1 MESCQGT
8 ASRIRWEFFPICR
21 GVPRP
26 RGREG
31 SSLRIA
37 PRAWSLRIRLIAC
50 ITLVLATTLVVGT
63 ALSLRNAARLVNTEL
78 LVAREV
84 AGRAIRDG
92 RATHDSGPRAIATL
106 RRRVTAFD
114 GERHIIARLL
124 DAQGQELAHSVPRPP
139 PLIVP
144 GWFHRLLTP
153 SLPPID
159 IALPSGTIRLLADP
173 DNELAERW
181 SEFGDSLL
189 LIGLFCLF
197 AAGGVL
203 WTTEWAM
210 RPLRTLASAFR
221 RVEAGDYAARLPEHG
236 PPEIEG
242 ILQEFNRM
250 ATQLAVTETHN
261 RRLHQQLLNLQEE
274 ERADL
279 ARDLHDEI
287 GPFLFAVNMH
297 AATIQQ
303 LSAEER
309 ASEIAAQVAAIHEAV
324 GHMQKHVK
332 AILGQLRPLPATA
345 IGLAPA
351 IEGLVTFWRYRHRDI
366 AFVADLAV
374 PDGMLDETS
383 SETIYRVVQES
394 LTNAL
399 RHGRPSRITVTLGGE
414 ADGTVQ
420 VRVADDGAGPA
431 QPAGEGFGLAGM
443 RERVAALGGTLT
455 VAQGRDG
462 WTVTARLPRA
472 ATDDALPLGI
482 VA

>member
-1 MESCQGT
+1 M
-8 ASRIRWEFFPICR
+8 
-21 GVPRP
+21 
-26 RGREG
+26 
-31 SSLRIA
+31 RIA
-37 PRAWSLRIRLIAC
+37 PRGWSLRIRLIAC
-50 ITLVLATTLVVGT
+50 ITLVLATTLAVGT
-63 ALSLRNAARLVNTEL
+63 ALSLRSAARLVTTEL
-78 LVAREV
+78 LVARDV

-92 RATHDSGPRAIATL
+92 HSTHETGPLAVDTL

-114 GERHIIARLL
+114 GERHIVARLL
-124 DAQGQELAHSVPRPP
+124 DAQGQELARSVPRRPP
-139 PLIVP
+139 VVVP

-159 IALPSGTIRLLADP
+159 IRLPAGTIRLLADP

-221 RVEAGDYAARLPEHG
+221 RVEAGDYAARLPAGG

-242 ILQEFNRM
+242 ILREFNRM
-250 ATQLAVTETHN
+250 AARLADTETHN
-261 RRLHQQLLNLQEE
+261 RRLHLQLLTLQEE

-297 AATIQQ
+297 AATVRQ
-303 LSAEER
+303 LAAEGR
-309 ASEIAAQVAAIHEAV
+309 TQEIAGQVAAIREAV

-345 IGLAPA
+345 IGLGPA
-351 IEGLVTFWRYRHRDI
+351 IEGLVAFWRHRHPDI
-366 AFVADLAV
+366 AFTADIAV
-374 PDGMLDETS
+374 PEGVLDEAAN
-383 SETIYRVVQES
+383 ETIYRIVQES
-394 LTNAL
+394 LTNAV
-399 RHGRPSRITVTLGGE
+399 RHGRPRRVTVAVGFA
-414 ADGTVQ
+414 ADGTV
-420 VRVADDGAGPA
+420 RVVVSDDGSGAAQEAGD
-431 QPAGEGFGLAGM
+431 GFGLAGM
-443 RERVAALGGTLT
+443 RERVAAIGGTLAI
-455 VAQGRDG
+455 AQGRDG
-462 WTVTARLPRA
+462 WTVTAHLPGTA
-472 ATDDALPLGI
+472 ADAALPLDI
-482 VA
+482 AP